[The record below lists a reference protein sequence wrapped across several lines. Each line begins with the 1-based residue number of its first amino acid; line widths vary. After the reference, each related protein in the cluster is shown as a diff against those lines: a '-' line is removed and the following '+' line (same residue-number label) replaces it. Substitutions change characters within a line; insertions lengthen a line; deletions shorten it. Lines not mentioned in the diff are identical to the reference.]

1 RPDMGRFPCL
11 RLAMDAGNRG
21 GTYPAVMAAADEVA
35 VERFLSGEIGFADI
49 PGVIESAL
57 EQHSSTADPS
67 LEAVLA
73 ADAEGRRHSRGI
85 RIGAAV

>member
-1 RPDMGRFPCL
+1 
-11 RLAMDAGNRG
+11 MDAGNRG

-35 VERFLSGEIGFADI
+35 VERFLAGEIGFIDI

-57 EQHSSTADPS
+57 EQHSSTFDPN

-73 ADAEGRRHSRGI
+73 ADAEGRRNGRGT